1 MIYTSRQVHDRV
13 AARAIPQIV
22 GRGEL
27 VRAGRYYVTPDT
39 DEGVRAALTA
49 GLRPTC
55 VTAAEQHGLWV
66 PPAAGLHVYG
76 RRRQVGAGW
85 VGHGWHPSW
94 PESSPI
100 ASPRLLL
107 EHSIRCLDPLE
118 VGILADSALYNELVD
133 QDTVAELAATA
144 PRGVRRVLERASGKA
159 QSGTES
165 KVRLFLLLHNVVVTP
180 QVWIPGVG
188 YVDNLAGR
196 RWIIECDSRQHH
208 TGKDNYA
215 KDRARDLRALE
226 LGYFTT
232 RLTHAMTFAGW
243 ARTSATL
250 MQVIRSGR
258 HLDPPE
264 RWAL

>member
-55 VTAAEQHGLWV
+55 VTAAGQHGLWV

-85 VGHGWHPSW
+85 VGHGWHHSW
-94 PESSPI
+94 PEPSPI

-118 VGILADSALYNELVD
+118 VGILVDSALHDQVVD
-133 QDTVAELAATA
+133 TDAVAELAATA

>member
-66 PPAAGLHVYG
+66 PPAVGLHVYG

-94 PESSPI
+94 PEPSPI

-165 KVRLFLLLHNVVVTP
+165 KVRFFLLLHNVVVTP

-208 TGKDNYA
+208 TGKDTYA

>member
-39 DEGVRAALTA
+39 DEGVCAALA
-49 GLRPTC
+49 LGLRPTC

-94 PESSPI
+94 PEPSPI

-165 KVRLFLLLHNVVVTP
+165 KVRFFLLLHNVVVTP

-208 TGKDNYA
+208 TGKDTY
-215 KDRARDLRALE
+215 
-226 LGYFTT
+226 
-232 RLTHAMTFAGW
+232 
-243 ARTSATL
+243 ARTGRVICARSSWATS
-250 MQVIRSGR
+250 RPG
-258 HLDPPE
+258 
-264 RWAL
+264 

>member
-94 PESSPI
+94 PEPSPI

-118 VGILADSALYNELVD
+118 VGILVDSALHDQVVD
-133 QDTVAELAATA
+133 ADNVAELAASA

-159 QSGTES
+159 ESGTES
-165 KVRLFLLLHNVVVTP
+165 KVRFFLLLHNVVVTP